1 MTSAEVAPYLYADFV
16 KYYSASGVIT
26 PGDFLIASGSV
37 VISDLTSAQ
46 YRYSGV
52 GVALARNPRY
62 DNMGVAHQNP
72 RLPVGDNIV
81 FRVSAGDSGTAGDIP
96 VGSFA
101 TMTTTGSGIV
111 GQTGATGVGAIW
123 TTAAPAVISTAAGA
137 TGKFAAVPFGVA
149 QVVSHVKGGDATAGQ
164 VDLRINLATN
174 IA

>member
-1 MTSAEVAPYLYADFV
+1 
-16 KYYSASGVIT
+16 VIT
-26 PGDFLIASGSV
+26 PGDFCIASGSV
-37 VISDLTSAQ
+37 IINELESGQ

-52 GVALARNPRY
+52 GVALARNPWY
-62 DNMGVAHQNP
+62 DNLGVAHQNSAF
-72 RLPVGDNIV
+72 PVGDNMV
-81 FRVSAGDSGTAGDIP
+81 FRASAGDSGTAGDIP

-111 GQTGATGVGAIW
+111 GQTGKTGLGAIW

-149 QVVSHVKGGDATAGQ
+149 QVVAHSKAGDATAGQ